1 MRGNG
6 FNNNVRLGA
15 MFNLTKLSA
24 DCNHRYQFKNIFN
37 QLGNNR
43 YTWREGVSTQ
53 SNNERSAEYYYRSRS
68 TYIGQFTGKH
78 TFERDNLDWLSG
90 WTCFDPQNEKY

>member
-1 MRGNG
+1 
-6 FNNNVRLGA
+6 
-15 MFNLTKLSA
+15 MFNLTMLSA
-24 DCNHRYQFKNIFN
+24 DGNHRYQFKNIFN

-43 YTWREGVSTQ
+43 FTWREGVSAQ

>member
-1 MRGNG
+1 MRGNR
-6 FNNNVRLGA
+6 FNNNVRVGA
-15 MFNLTKLSA
+15 MFNLTMLSA
-24 DCNHRYQFKNIFN
+24 DGNHRYQFKNIFN

-43 YTWREGVSTQ
+43 YTLREGVSAQ
-53 SNNERSAEYYYRSRS
+53 SNNERSAEFYYRSRS

-78 TFERDNLDWLSG
+78 TFERDNLDWSVG